1 MSQKVLD
8 LDGDVIREFGKLG
21 MQRPDGCD
29 SVSRPVEKIRIA
41 KGDVLGTLRHE
52 IPNVGHDN
60 LSLDDTEPAVI
71 DGHDRTMPAAMFASA
86 TRLRVADDASAVIRP
101 NQSYVSVKGGQT
113 AAVRLQEYLFVEGD
127 MDRFVRTNFA
137 AVETAIK
144 PGERAFEFSTDDG
157 VDAKLSEPIRVGRRV
172 QPETAYMGGR
182 IQFANPADDRF
193 RQARRRVHGY
203 VDRHHSC
210 VDDGVFAEFLDRE
223 IETPDVGARLL
234 EPGSR

>member
-1 MSQKVLD
+1 
-8 LDGDVIREFGKLG
+8 
-21 MQRPDGCD
+21 
-29 SVSRPVEKIRIA
+29 
-41 KGDVLGTLRHE
+41 
-52 IPNVGHDN
+52 
-60 LSLDDTEPAVI
+60 
-71 DGHDRTMPAAMFASA
+71 MFASS

-101 NQSYVSVKGGQT
+101 YQSYVSVKGRQT

-127 MDRFVRTNFA
+127 MDRFVRTKFA
-137 AVETAIK
+137 AFKTAIK

-157 VDAKLSEPIRVGRRV
+157 VDAELSQPIRVGRRV

-223 IETPDVGARLL
+223 IETPDVGASPF